1 MRTLLLADDSITV
14 QRVIALIFAKEQV
27 QVVAVGDGR
36 QALASIA
43 ARKPDIILAGTSLPH
58 LDGYD
63 LSMQIRNS
71 PELRQTPVLL
81 LSGAFELVD
90 QARLKTSGADG
101 VIEKP
106 VEPTAV
112 IRRVKELLGLK
123 SDDTPAPSGR
133 LVTSAGGPQDK
144 KLPSPAVTVTR
155 PTPSSW
161 EQLRDQSGLEADAPS
176 VQSPSSRSADYLDT
190 LDAAFDSLDDQLSGG
205 TPAAQPSG
213 AAASARGSARSEDE
227 TGHAIFEVDDEWFA
241 GKDIQA
247 RADRHQQELAAE
259 MGVHEIELP
268 ERAESPEAA
277 AMIAEP
283 EARTVP
289 SLEEQLT
296 AATPEIPATHIE
308 AEPSEITQPEPE
320 FTPAPP
326 QHAAPQGRGV
336 ADDFAALLAYEQG
349 EPHPAFAEDAP
360 SPVEAAASGMP
371 VAPVITEEMLDS
383 IAERVAARLNSTL
396 GEQWRELMAVTVR
409 DSVRSVVSE
418 TSERLVREE
427 IDRIKNNK
435 A

>member
-43 ARKPDIILAGTSLPH
+43 IRKPDIILAGTSLPH

-90 QARLKTSGADG
+90 QARLKSSGADG

-123 SDDTPAPSGR
+123 SDDTPAASGR
-133 LVTSAGGPQDK
+133 LVTSADGPQDK
-144 KLPSPAVTVTR
+144 TLPPPAVTVTR

-161 EQLRDQSGLEADAPS
+161 EELRDQSGLEANAPS
-176 VQSPSSRSADYLDT
+176 VQSPS
-190 LDAAFDSLDDQLSGG
+190 G
-205 TPAAQPSG
+205 
-213 AAASARGSARSEDE
+213 RGSARSDE
-227 TGHAIFEVDDEWFA
+227 TNHAIFDVDDEWFT
-241 GKDIQA
+241 GEDIQA
-247 RADRHQQELAAE
+247 RP
-259 MGVHEIELP
+259 V
-268 ERAESPEAA
+268 EAA
-277 AMIAEP
+277 PIVEIDNSWF

-296 AATPEIPATHIE
+296 AAAPEISAPPIE
-308 AEPSEITQPEPE
+308 AEPSEIAQPERE

-326 QHAAPQGRGV
+326 QLAVPQGRGV

-349 EPHPAFAEDAP
+349 EPHPAFAQDAP
-360 SPVEAAASGMP
+360 SPVEAPASGMP

-383 IAERVAARLNSTL
+383 IAERVAARLNSSL